1 CAIGCC
7 FDGVCYE
14 PSLDYW

>member
-7 FDGVCYE
+7 FGGVCYE